1 MFLAVLA
8 GAFYWFMIRP
18 YAYRWKPCYGSKEY
32 QVCIPTGFHICGID
46 VSHHQGH
53 IDWSMVAQRDERQF
67 PLSFAFIKATE
78 GATFLDGN
86 FYQNVDSARNA
97 GLMCGAYHFF
107 IPSTSAARQ
116 ADFFIHNVSLEA
128 GDLPPV
134 LDVEKKPES
143 RQQFRHD
150 VLSWL
155 QTVEKYYGVRP
166 IIYTSDR
173 FLKAYLSGPEFESYP
188 LWIAHYYV
196 DYPESEMEWKFWQF
210 TDRGRVDGIREQ
222 TDINVFQGSASSL
235 DSLRVRKSVP
245 AMGK

>member
-1 MFLAVLA
+1 M
-8 GAFYWFMIRP
+8 R
-18 YAYRWKPCYGSKEY
+18 S
-32 QVCIPTGFHICGID
+32 
-46 VSHHQGH
+46 
-53 IDWSMVAQRDERQF
+53 
-67 PLSFAFIKATE
+67 
-78 GATFLDGN
+78 
-86 FYQNVDSARNA
+86 
-97 GLMCGAYHFF
+97 FF

-196 DYPESEMEWKFWQF
+196 DYPESDMEWKFWP
-210 TDRGRVDGIREQ
+210 RGCAMAETLWCGESKPGYEDFFRRMKPIRREMIAEYVNCARLSKPVGRQEQKAVDQSQAEGWRAFMP
-222 TDINVFQGSASSL
+222 DL
-235 DSLRVRKSVP
+235 
-245 AMGK
+245 